1 MEENDAFENDNR
13 ALLDGFGNDLTTAS
27 QSGGVLD
34 YSSSGDS
41 NSDPDNKVNP
51 DEKPTFI
58 LPLMFQLKPNKEG
71 AIIQENNN
79 SLGTNAPG
87 VTNATKNIAA
97 EIEKSKYVKI
107 EDDGIAINNLTDAT
121 M

>member
-58 LPLMFQLKPNKEG
+58 LPLMFQLKTSKEG
-71 AIIQENNN
+71 AIGQDDNN
-79 SLGTNAPG
+79 SLRTNITG
-87 VTNATKNIAA
+87 VTNATQNIAA
-97 EIEKSKYVKI
+97 KIEKSQYINI
-107 EDDGIAINNLTDAT
+107 ED
-121 M
+121 